1 MGESLESNFNF
12 TELMSKELDKI
23 EQKGESVTKFVNATG
38 SSRTIGSLTG
48 GILDCLKKFL
58 LNTITL
64 LFPLEIYII
73 HTTQREFFLPN
84 AKPIF
89 GILKANGYKTVLF
102 LGSDSN
108 FS

>member
-1 MGESLESNFNF
+1 MLQAQAGQ
-12 TELMSKELDKI
+12 LDLL
-23 EQKGESVTKFVNATG
+23 QV
-38 SSRTIGSLTG
+38 

-108 FS
+108 FSGMKNCFQCMATLKYYI

>member
-1 MGESLESNFNF
+1 MLQAQAGQ
-12 TELMSKELDKI
+12 LDLL
-23 EQKGESVTKFVNATG
+23 QVS
-38 SSRTIGSLTG
+38 
-48 GILDCLKKFL
+48 ILDCLKKFL

-108 FS
+108 FSGMKNCFQCMAILKYYI

>member
-1 MGESLESNFNF
+1 MLQAQAGQLA
-12 TELMSKELDKI
+12 LL
-23 EQKGESVTKFVNATG
+23 QV
-38 SSRTIGSLTG
+38 

-108 FS
+108 FSGMKNCFQCMAILKYYI

>member
-1 MGESLESNFNF
+1 MLQAQAGQMDL
-12 TELMSKELDKI
+12 L
-23 EQKGESVTKFVNATG
+23 QV
-38 SSRTIGSLTG
+38 

-108 FS
+108 FSGMKNCFQCMAILKYYI

>member
-1 MGESLESNFNF
+1 MLQAQAGQ
-12 TELMSKELDKI
+12 LDLLL
-23 EQKGESVTKFVNATG
+23 V
-38 SSRTIGSLTG
+38 

-108 FS
+108 FSGMKNCFQCMANLKYYI

>member
-1 MGESLESNFNF
+1 MLQAQAGQ
-12 TELMSKELDKI
+12 LDLL
-23 EQKGESVTKFVNATG
+23 QV
-38 SSRTIGSLTG
+38 

-108 FS
+108 FSGMKNCFQCMAILKYYI

>member
-1 MGESLESNFNF
+1 MLQAQAGQ
-12 TELMSKELDKI
+12 LDLL
-23 EQKGESVTKFVNATG
+23 QV
-38 SSRTIGSLTG
+38 

-108 FS
+108 FLGMKNCFQCMAILKYYI

>member
-1 MGESLESNFNF
+1 MLQAQAGQ
-12 TELMSKELDKI
+12 LDLL
-23 EQKGESVTKFVNATG
+23 QD
-38 SSRTIGSLTG
+38 

-108 FS
+108 FSGMKNCFQCMAILKYYI

>member
-1 MGESLESNFNF
+1 MLQAQAGQ
-12 TELMSKELDKI
+12 LDLL
-23 EQKGESVTKFVNATG
+23 QV
-38 SSRTIGSLTG
+38 

-73 HTTQREFFLPN
+73 HTIQREFFLPN

-108 FS
+108 FSGMKNCFQCMAILKYYI